1 MRILFTTTNWRGMY
15 FCLVPLGWALQSA
28 GHDVRVSC
36 APSDSE
42 AISRTGLTAVPV
54 TEDVDLMRLER
65 LSRYEVVKQANA
77 GTEGWGTAGL
87 LHPVTG
93 EPVADIGDDDPD
105 EFDAR
110 FREECARL
118 FARNHDAVVEY
129 ARLWHP
135 DLIVHDAM
143 SGEGVLAAEVIG
155 VPAVYCSPGLFGGNE
170 VSLGSP
176 AAFAK
181 YGVARDHSLIRHSID
196 PTPSMITPDH
206 GGRSWLPVRYQP
218 YNGPGELPAWLFE
231 EPKRPRVAIILS
243 RGPASVFGSL
253 PALQQAIDTT
263 IALGAEPVITV
274 PRRRVDTFAGYANKA
289 RVLADFPLHLLMPTS
304 AAIIHLGSVNA
315 IMTAAA
321 AGLPQ
326 LAIGLTDDAVEMGRR
341 FSATGAGLSL
351 PGLEATGD
359 QVSAAVGALLADTG
373 LADAAMRVQADIAGR
388 PTMAALVTPLEKLA
402 TGSPGQ
408 PSRWPT
414 REPHRDRRAALPV
427 TTDTNA
433 SPRPDARRD
442 GSLAEL
448 KSWLLD
454 LHGETVDADR
464 LNYIRVEL
472 ERVVAERV
480 PGAIIELG
488 CFRGAMTLW
497 IRTVLDTL
505 GDDRP
510 IHVFDSFRGL
520 PDTTEEDEIILPT
533 GVMAATLEEVL
544 ATFAQWGRTPPIL
557 HPGWFEET
565 LPTELPDQLAFAYLD
580 GDLYSSTVISLAECV
595 PRLANSGVL
604 ILDDYADQQANP
616 RAVVKLPG
624 VKLACDEYFGASS
637 PIDVLVGE
645 GDLAFGRYVRP

>member
-1 MRILFTTTNWRGMY
+1 MRILFTTTNWRGFF
-15 FCLVPLGWALQSA
+15 FCMVPLGWALRAA

-42 AISRTGLTAVPV
+42 AISRTGLTAVPL

-65 LSRYEVVKQANA
+65 QSRYAVVKQANA
-77 GTEGWGTAGL
+77 GTGGWGTAGL

-93 EPVADIGDDDPD
+93 EPVAGTGDYDPD
-105 EFDAR
+105 QHDAG
-110 FREECARL
+110 FRDECARL
-118 FARNHDAVVEY
+118 LARNHDAVVEY
-129 ARLWHP
+129 ARLWRP

-181 YGVARDHSLIRHSID
+181 YGVARDRSLIRLSID

-206 GGRSWLPVRYQP
+206 GGRAWLPVRYQP
-218 YNGPGELPAWLFE
+218 YNGPGELPAWLLE
-231 EPKRPRVAIILS
+231 EPKRPRVAIIFN
-243 RGPASVFGSL
+243 RGPASVFGSV
-253 PALQQAIDTT
+253 PALQQAIETV

-274 PRRRVDTFAGYANKA
+274 PARRADTFAGHAGQA

-341 FSATGAGLSL
+341 FSATGSGLFL
-351 PGLEATGD
+351 PGLESSGD
-359 QVSAAVGALLADTG
+359 QVCAAVGALLADTALRG
-373 LADAAMRVQADIAGR
+373 AAARVQADIAGR
-388 PTMAALVTPLEKLA
+388 PTMADLVAPLERLA
-402 TGSPGQ
+402 TGS
-408 PSRWPT
+408 
-414 REPHRDRRAALPV
+414 
-427 TTDTNA
+427 NA
-433 SPRPDARRD
+433 SPHPAAGRN
-442 GSLAEL
+442 GSLGEL
-448 KSWLLD
+448 RSWLLD

-464 LNYIRVEL
+464 LGYVRAEL

-480 PGAIIELG
+480 PGAVVELG

-497 IRTVLDTL
+497 MRAVLDAL

-510 IHVFDSFRGL
+510 IHAFDSFRGL
-520 PDTTEEDEIILPT
+520 PGTTEEDEIILPT
-533 GVMAATLEEVL
+533 GVLAATLEDVL

-565 LPTELPDQLAFAYLD
+565 LPGELPDRLAFAYLD

-595 PRLANSGVL
+595 PRLARSGAL